1 MEKNKLGVYSYL
13 YLDCGK
19 ISSDQQSKNTDT
31 RKKKMNLKEVYLHKE
46 QPYTQWLTRLFNKA
60 MFDSHKVLRKKK
72 MLRKI
77 ILSCSVLPWQIQNKV
92 KYN

>member
-1 MEKNKLGVYSYL
+1 MEKNKLGAYSYL

-46 QPYTQWLTRLFNKA
+46 QPYTQ
-60 MFDSHKVLRKKK
+60 
-72 MLRKI
+72 
-77 ILSCSVLPWQIQNKV
+77 
-92 KYN
+92 